1 MVSGSGKSTF
11 AKTYLEPKGYVRVNR
26 VRCPPRPCTGLD
38 ATFITVVAVKAEGWI
53 SQDELKTFEKCVA
66 AVEAAIAGKK
76 SVVVDNT
83 SPDRATR
90 MTFVK
95 IAKENGASGD
105 HGQALFVEAVDD

>member
-1 MVSGSGKSTF
+1 
-11 AKTYLEPKGYVRVNR
+11 
-26 VRCPPRPCTGLD
+26 
-38 ATFITVVAVKAEGWI
+38 VKREDGF

-90 MTFVK
+90 MTFIK
-95 IAKENGASGD
+95 IAKESGASGD
-105 HGQALFVEAVDD
+105 HGQALFVQAVDD